1 MSEYISLNIPPFM
14 LGDTM
19 TNDKSVSVQTREPRS
34 DLTTSKSSLSLTSK
48 AVISSL
54 NFRPGV
60 WVSPDNLLFLYRVMG
75 ELCTINKGTLASS
88 DISTSIAPVPMVMN
102 GFEVNI

>member
-1 MSEYISLNIPPFM
+1 
-14 LGDTM
+14 M
-19 TNDKSVSVQTREPRS
+19 TNLFLYKLGEPRY
-34 DLTTSKSSLSLTSK
+34 DLTTSKRSLSLTSK
-48 AVISSL
+48 ALISPL

-88 DISTSIAPVPMVMN
+88 DISSSIAPVPMVMN